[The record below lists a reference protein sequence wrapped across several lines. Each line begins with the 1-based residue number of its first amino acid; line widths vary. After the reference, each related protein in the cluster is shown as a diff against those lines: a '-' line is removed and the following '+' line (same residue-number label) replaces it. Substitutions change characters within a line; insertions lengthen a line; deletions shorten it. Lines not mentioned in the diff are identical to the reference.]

1 MIWVCPRSRAACPS
15 GRSRSLPP
23 ARTWRC
29 CAAAMRPSL
38 RPWRPSSP
46 GCKVWLWRASSV
58 PAPPSVQ
65 LRCSMTP
72 RRKRV
77 SRRFCAPVPES
88 VYSAADDAHLVHQW
102 GAVIHPAGDSA
113 AAGPEPHVDLASWEA
128 AEDGPG
134 EGEALVVA
142 LDGFEGPLDVL
153 LILAR
158 TQKVDLAKISVRALA
173 EQYLLFITEA
183 QKLRLELA
191 ADYLVMAAW
200 LAYLKSRLLLP
211 RESAGDLEPTGEELA
226 ARLAFRLQRLEAMR
240 TAAATLMTRKRL
252 GRDIFGR
259 GMPEGVRTI
268 RVRQF
273 TAAIYDL
280 LKAYADQRKRTIKR
294 VHVVPRRVVW
304 SIKEARDRLQALVG
318 KCDASWVQLDS
329 FLQQY
334 GAAPDIARTALAS
347 SFGATLEMAREGLLE
362 LSQAEPFAPIYV
374 RKREDGAQ
382 WQRVT

>member
-1 MIWVCPRSRAACPS
+1 MGTGA
-15 GRSRSLPP
+15 
-23 ARTWRC
+23 
-29 CAAAMRPSL
+29 
-38 RPWRPSSP
+38 
-46 GCKVWLWRASSV
+46 
-58 PAPPSVQ
+58 
-65 LRCSMTP
+65 
-72 RRKRV
+72 
-77 SRRFCAPVPES
+77 
-88 VYSAADDAHLVHQW
+88 
-102 GAVIHPAGDSA
+102 GAVPNT
-113 AAGPEPHVDLASWEA
+113 DLESWEA
-128 AEDGPG
+128 SDEVPRD
-134 EGEALVVA
+134 EEALVVA

-158 TQKVDLAKISVRALA
+158 TQKVDLAKISVLALA
-173 EQYLLFITEA
+173 EQYLLFIA
-183 QKLRLELA
+183 QAQQLRLELA

-211 RESAGDLEPTGEELA
+211 RESAGDDQPTGEELA

-240 TAAATLMTRKRL
+240 GAAATLMTRKRL
-252 GRDIFGR
+252 GRDVFGR

-280 LKAYADQRKRTIKR
+280 LKAYAEQRKRTIKR

-304 SIKEARDRLQALVG
+304 SIKEARERLQALVG
-318 KCDASWVQLDS
+318 KCDASWVQLDL
-329 FLQQY
+329 FLEQY

-347 SFGATLEMAREGLLE
+347 SFGATLEMARDGLVE

-374 RKREDGAQ
+374 RKREEGAH